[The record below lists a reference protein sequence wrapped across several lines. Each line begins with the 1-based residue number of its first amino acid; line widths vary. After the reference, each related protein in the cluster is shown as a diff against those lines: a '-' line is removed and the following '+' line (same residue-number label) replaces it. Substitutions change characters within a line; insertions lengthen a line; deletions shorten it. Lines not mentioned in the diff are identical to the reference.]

1 MQTKRMLMT
10 TALALSLMMTG
21 CTGSDANIETEAANS
36 SEVEQSVENEGP
48 EAAGES
54 IEASESQEDA
64 SSETAADEV
73 ESTENTST
81 EDSGSEESSKEADEE
96 TAESEAEPEY
106 KLMTQDE
113 LDQIKPNELG
123 EVMIVMYHGLGTK
136 NSAYVRTPDS
146 FRKDLETYYEMG
158 FRPVNL
164 TDYVNGNIDT
174 EAGMTPIVLTF
185 DDGNKSNF
193 NIIEENGELK
203 IDPDCAIGIIMDFS
217 AKHPDW
223 APKGSFFLN
232 GGTPFGQ
239 KEYVDYK
246 VNWLVENGFEV
257 GNHSYGHEDLTDQDA
272 AGIQR
277 ALGKNIQEIES
288 RIEGYTVNTLALP
301 FGKRPKDQE
310 RYDLVTSGV
319 FEGISY
325 EHIAILLVGW
335 KPEVAVFDK
344 AFDPLA
350 IMRVQSGDG
359 DFQMI
364 HWLEDYRNN
373 PHKRFISD
381 GNPNTVT
388 VPEKVADR
396 VNMELVGDKT
406 LVSYTV
412 SDKE

>member
-1 MQTKRMLMT
+1 ML
-10 TALALSLMMTG
+10 TG
-21 CTGSDANIETEAANS
+21 CSGGESNIEANAN
-36 SEVEQSVENEGP
+36 Q
-48 EAAGES
+48 
-54 IEASESQEDA
+54 
-64 SSETAADEV
+64 ETATKTEEVKTV
-73 ESTENTST
+73 ESTDETVSEISETEEKVESENVETIRV
-81 EDSGSEESSKEADEE
+81 DSNDLE
-96 TAESEAEPEY
+96 TAEAETSESESAEVQENEQ
-106 KLMTQDE
+106 KTEQKVESNLLTQEE

-123 EVMIVMYHGLGTK
+123 EVMIVMYHGLGKK
-136 NSAYVRTPDS
+136 NSAYTRTPES
-146 FRKDLETYYEMG
+146 FRADLETYYEMG

-174 EAGMTPIVLTF
+174 PAGTTPIVLTF

-193 NIIEENGELK
+193 NLLEEDGELK
-203 IDPDCAIGIIMDFS
+203 VDPNCAIGIIKDFNI
-217 AKHPDW
+217 KHPEW
-223 APKGSFFLN
+223 ALKGSFFLN

-257 GNHSYGHEDLTDQDA
+257 GNHSYGHEDLTEQDSV
-272 AGIQR
+272 GIQR

-310 RYDLVTSGV
+310 RYDLVTSGE
-319 FEGISY
+319 FEGTPY

-335 KPEVAVFDK
+335 KPEVSVYDK

-364 HWLEDYRNN
+364 HWLDDYKKS
-373 PHKRFISD
+373 PHKRFVSD
-381 GNPNTVT
+381 GNPDTIT
-388 VPEKVADR
+388 VPEKALER
-396 VNMELVGDKT
+396 INLELTGDKE
-406 LVSYTV
+406 VIGYTV
-412 SDKE
+412 TEIK